1 MTIRMR
7 SYVHEKDYD
16 RVGDFLI
23 KTYQHGD
30 FFLNWLQP
38 RWEYMHYHSYIK
50 ELDLSKI
57 GIADDDGE
65 MVGVIHFEHAEGQ
78 VYFQVHPE
86 YDHIKQRLVEYA
98 EKTFRGKSTKD
109 GRDYL
114 AFFINEH
121 DRTMEALAEQR
132 GFEKNL
138 DFTDEHSRI
147 VLDQPIPEVE
157 LPQGFSLQSLADEN
171 DFYKINQVLWR
182 GFNHEGPAPEE
193 YVQTRKEAQ
202 EAPNFRQDLNIVV
215 VAPEGHFVSYSGI
228 WVVDANRVAYV
239 EPVATDPDYR
249 RMGLGKASV
258 LECVRRSK
266 ALGAEI
272 AWVGSGQEFYKA
284 IGFIKMFDVNFWIK
298 YFDGGKG

>member
-1 MTIRMR
+1 MSIHIKA
-7 SYVHEKDYD
+7 YAHEKDYD

-23 KTYQHGD
+23 KTYRPGD
-30 FFLNWLQP
+30 FFLNWLHP
-38 RWEYMHYHSYIK
+38 RWEYMHYHPYIK

-57 GIADDDGE
+57 GIAEDDGK
-65 MVGVIHFEHAEGQ
+65 MVAVVHFEHTEGQ
-78 VYFQVHPE
+78 INFQVHPA
-86 YDHIKQRLVEYA
+86 YDHIKPRLVEYA
-98 EKTFRGKSTKD
+98 ENTFRGKSKKD

-193 YVQTRKEAQ
+193 YVPSRKEAQ
-202 EAPNFRQDLNIVV
+202 DAPNYRQDLNIVV

-249 RMGLGKASV
+249 RMGLGKAAV
-258 LECVRRSK
+258 LECVRRSQ
-266 ALGAEI
+266 ALGAEV

-284 IGFIKMFDVNFWIK
+284 IGFTKMFDVNCWIK
-298 YFDGGKG
+298 YFDEG